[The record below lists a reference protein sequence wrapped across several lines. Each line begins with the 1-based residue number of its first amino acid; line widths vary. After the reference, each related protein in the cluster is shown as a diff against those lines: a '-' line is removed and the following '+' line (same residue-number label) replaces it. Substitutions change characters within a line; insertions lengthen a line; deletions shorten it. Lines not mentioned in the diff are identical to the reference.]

1 MGTVAQ
7 RHCDLVEQRHGDDI
21 FGIGRGIGV
30 KPDGVEDIPRRHLA
44 GVVHARQRQSFG
56 SHAVEP
62 VQNVVEQLLRTLL
75 TADEVIQVR
84 ETVVGLVAVAVL
96 PDKTRKVVH
105 LVALPRNREELV
117 QLRPERLAA
126 GIETDQPL
134 GIVRREER
142 LLPSVGFAV
151 HVFVIGILVVEGRDP
166 RAVVEPSA
174 HQARRG
180 VEEVLVIGR
189 ALHQHIPVR
198 PISQHIGQQRHGIV
212 VVGVFE
218 RFRNR
223 GFAYGLRHG
232 ILDIHFG
239 DIAAG
244 DILVEPRAD
253 RPLHGGVAQDQLVGA
268 AHVETADAAQVHSGH
283 ERRSVVAVEE
293 GRHESAPLFA
303 PVGVRA
309 DDVGRD
315 IGSQQAEQN
324 QLVAVIVPIRRPGVI
339 TEPGIDDLA
348 VRIGKLAVHV
358 AAQRGPEER
367 AVKA

>member
-1 MGTVAQ
+1 M
-7 RHCDLVEQRHGDDI
+7 
-21 FGIGRGIGV
+21 
-30 KPDGVEDIPRRHLA
+30 
-44 GVVHARQRQSFG
+44 
-56 SHAVEP
+56 
-62 VQNVVEQLLRTLL
+62 
-75 TADEVIQVR
+75 
-84 ETVVGLVAVAVL
+84 VGLVAVAVL

-223 GFAYGLRHG
+223 GLAYGLRHG

-244 DILVEPRAD
+244 DILVEPRPA

-268 AHVETADAAQVHSGH
+268 PHVETADAAQVHSGH
-283 ERRSVVAVEE
+283 ERRSVVTVEE
-293 GRHESAPLFA
+293 GRHESAPFFA

-324 QLVAVIVPIRRPGVI
+324 QFVAVIVPIRRPGVI
-339 TEPGIDDLA
+339 TKPGIDDLA